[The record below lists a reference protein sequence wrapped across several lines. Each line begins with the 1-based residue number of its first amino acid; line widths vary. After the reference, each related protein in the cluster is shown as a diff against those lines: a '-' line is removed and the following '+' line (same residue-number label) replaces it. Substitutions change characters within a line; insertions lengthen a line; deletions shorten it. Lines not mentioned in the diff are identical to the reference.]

1 MLYVVLR
8 NACTC
13 AHVSFQS
20 SCVDCRKEACSSV
33 WRGPIYISVPSWG
46 NLEQHKPGETIT
58 SLVGIGGGDFPGIK
72 ITFENALAVVI
83 LIVFNNGDV

>member
-1 MLYVVLR
+1 MLYVWQLLIDVVLR

-20 SCVDCRKEACSSV
+20 SRVDCRKEARSSV
-33 WRGPIYISVPSWG
+33 WRGPICISVPSWG

-58 SLVGIGGGDFPGIK
+58 SLVGIGGRGLPGD
-72 ITFENALAVVI
+72 
-83 LIVFNNGDV
+83 

>member
-13 AHVSFQS
+13 AHVSLH
-20 SCVDCRKEACSSV
+20 VDCRKEARSSV
-33 WRGPIYISVPSWG
+33 WRGPICISVPSWG

-58 SLVGIGGGDFPGIK
+58 SIVGIGGGDFPGIK

-83 LIVFNNGDV
+83 LIVFNNGDL